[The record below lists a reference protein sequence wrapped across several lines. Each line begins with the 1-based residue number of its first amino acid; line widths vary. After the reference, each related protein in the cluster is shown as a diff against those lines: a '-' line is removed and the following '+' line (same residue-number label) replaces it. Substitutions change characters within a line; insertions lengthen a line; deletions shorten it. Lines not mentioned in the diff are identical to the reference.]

1 MGRQV
6 LPRRFPQGNLAPA
19 GGPRDASKFTE
30 LVKGFPKLIEV
41 PTNLRAI
48 ENADCV
54 VHWHIP
60 DEVSN
65 WKVPQR
71 HFSFK
76 DCFGNLES
84 PGRQNN

>member
-1 MGRQV
+1 MRWE
-6 LPRRFPQGNLAPA
+6 GNYCLEDSP
-19 GGPRDASKFTE
+19 GGPRDASKFTG
-30 LVKGFPKLIEV
+30 LAKGLPKLIEV

-54 VHWHIP
+54 VHWNTP

-65 WKVPQR
+65 WKVALR

-76 DCFGNLES
+76 YCFDNLES